1 MTKFAKSECKLNQGG
16 GCMLK
21 ISLKSA
27 RVNAGLTQKDAAA
40 KLGVSNKTLGS
51 WESGTSFPSANKIE
65 MLCSLYGV
73 NYDNI
78 IFLPEDSLKAK

>member
-1 MTKFAKSECKLNQGG
+1 
-16 GCMLK
+16 MLK

-40 KLGVSNKTLGS
+40 KLGVSNKTLLS
-51 WESGTSFPSANKIE
+51 WERGTSFPSANKIE
-65 MLCSLYGV
+65 MLCCLYGV

-78 IFLPEDSLKAK
+78 IFLPKDSLKAK

>member
-1 MTKFAKSECKLNQGG
+1 
-16 GCMLK
+16 MLK

-73 NYDNI
+73 HYDNL
-78 IFLPEDSLKAK
+78 IFLPEDSL